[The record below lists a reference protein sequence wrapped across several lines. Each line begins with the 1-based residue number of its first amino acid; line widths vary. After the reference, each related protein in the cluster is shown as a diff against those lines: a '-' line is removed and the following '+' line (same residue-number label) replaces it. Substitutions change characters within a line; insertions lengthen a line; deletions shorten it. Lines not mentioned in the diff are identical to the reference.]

1 MWPSNPITGHIPRE
15 IYNLK
20 VHMHTSTHC
29 STIFNSQDI
38 EITYRSNDR
47 QMDEEDVIPLYNRIL
62 LNHKKEWNWVIWKDV
77 DGSRVCHTE
86 WSKSEREKQIS
97 DINTYMWHVDKWYR
111 WTYFEGRERDTYVE
125 NRYVHTRGE
134 VEIGTNYDIMIDIYT
149 TPCVK

>member
-20 VHMHTSTHC
+20 VHTYTSTHC

-38 EITYRSNDR
+38 EITYKSNDR
-47 QMDEEDVIPLYNRIL
+47 QMDKEGVILIYNRIL
-62 LNHKKEWNWVIWKDV
+62 LNHKKEWNRVIWKDV
-77 DGSRVCHTE
+77 DGSRVCHTD

-97 DINTYMWHVDKWYR
+97 DINTYIYVFPYI
-111 WTYFEGRERDTYVE
+111 RDTYVE

-134 VEIGTNYDIMIDIYT
+134 GEIGTYYDIMIDVYTT